1 MVKKLQRIRT
11 RFHITAF
18 ITIKYIISLPC
29 RLYLQRRRQKYVLP
43 IKEEKVIVSMT
54 SWKKRISNV
63 CAVVK
68 SIRNNSVLPDQ
79 IILNLSLSEF
89 PNKESD
95 LPADLVRLQQNGDI
109 RIIWQ
114 GVNTKAFKKIIPT
127 LKEYPDDIVISI
139 DDDFL
144 YPEDFIETFLQEH
157 LLHPDSPLSGNNVP
171 LLYAQPHC
179 GCASL
184 VKAEFF
190 GRYIDEL
197 LDDTI
202 IQKGMD
208 DVFYTF
214 CAALNGYQ
222 YRYVGKLFYL
232 NMRPNNPVEGL
243 SDNPQYRNEDMC
255 SYLIRKI
262 RKRYKIDFSLIKY
275 PTFCV

>member
-1 MVKKLQRIRT
+1 MVAQLRKIRT
-11 RFHITAF
+11 RMNVF
-18 ITIKYIISLPC
+18 IYVLYRCILSLPC
-29 RLYLQRRRQKYVLP
+29 RLYLQKRRKKYESCL
-43 IKEEKVIVSMT
+43 KKEKVIVSMT
-54 SWKKRISNV
+54 SWRKRISNV
-63 CAVVK
+63 CAVVE

-89 PNKESD
+89 PNKELD
-95 LPADLVRLQQNGDI
+95 LPADLVRLHQNGDI

-114 GVNTKAFKKIIPT
+114 EGNTRAFKKIIPT

-144 YPEDFIETFLQEH
+144 YPEDFIETFIREH
-157 LLHPDSPLSGNNVP
+157 RLHPDTPLSGNNVS

-197 LDDTI
+197 LDDAI
-202 IQKGMD
+202 IQMGMD

-243 SDNPQYRNEDMC
+243 SDKPQYRNEDMC
-255 SYLIRKI
+255 NYLIRKI
-262 RKRYKIDFSLIKY
+262 RQRYKIDFSLIKY
-275 PTFCV
+275 PTFCL

>member
-1 MVKKLQRIRT
+1 MVEKLRTIRT
-11 RFHITAF
+11 SINVAVYVLYKRIF
-18 ITIKYIISLPC
+18 SLPC
-29 RLYLQRRRQKYVLP
+29 RLYLQKRRKKYESCVK
-43 IKEEKVIVSMT
+43 KENVIISMT

-63 CAVVK
+63 SSVVE
-68 SIRNNSVLPDQ
+68 SIRKNSVLPDQ
-79 IILNLSLSEF
+79 IILNLSMSEF

-95 LPADLVRLQQNGDI
+95 LPSELIRLHQNGEI
-109 RIIWQ
+109 RIFWQ
-114 GVNTKAFKKIIPT
+114 EGNTKAFKKIIPT
-127 LKEYPDDIVISI
+127 LKEYPNDVIISI

-144 YPEDFIETFLQEH
+144 YPEDFIETFVNEH
-157 LLHPDSPLSGNNVP
+157 RLFPDVPLSGNNVS

-179 GCASL
+179 GCGSL

-202 IQKGMD
+202 IQMGMD

-243 SDNPQYRNEDMC
+243 SDKPRYRNEDLC
-255 SYLIRKI
+255 EYLIRKI
-262 RKRYKIDFSLIKY
+262 RQRYKIDFSLLAY
-275 PTFCV
+275 PTFCF